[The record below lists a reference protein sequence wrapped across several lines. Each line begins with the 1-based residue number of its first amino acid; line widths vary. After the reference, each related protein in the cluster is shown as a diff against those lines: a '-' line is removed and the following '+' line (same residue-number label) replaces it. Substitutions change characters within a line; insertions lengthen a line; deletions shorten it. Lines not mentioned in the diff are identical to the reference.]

1 MGGYILY
8 AMPASLYSAKARS
21 YLRKRG
27 IDHLERANG
36 HPAYRERIVPAL
48 GPVAAFGLHELEAG
62 VRAAGIDRVR

>member
-36 HPAYRERIVPAL
+36 HPA
-48 GPVAAFGLHELEAG
+48 
-62 VRAAGIDRVR
+62 